1 MKHIELRSKARISV
15 AMTYF
20 EFIKKNS
27 RFTGFGIITMAFSGF
42 GQTYVI
48 ALYNNQV
55 LQSFDLSKSDLGLIY
70 SIATLSSGLLLMWS
84 GFFVHRMRLSYFT
97 SITLFGLITSC
108 FLMAFSSNI
117 VTLFLALF
125 MLRHFGQGLC
135 THTAGTAIA
144 RAYNKNRGRA
154 LALAQTGLP
163 LSEGLY
169 PIIVVFLILNLGWQQ
184 SWLVFGLFLLF
195 IGWPLVLWLG
205 KAQPVPSTSSENETN
220 QEIET
225 GMSRMEVLKDWAF
238 YPFTLYVLTSP
249 LLLTGIYFQHTVLVA
264 ERGWDISTLASAF
277 MLYAVIKVV
286 ISLFTG
292 FMIDRFSAVN
302 VLPFT
307 AIPIIGA
314 YIFLL
319 NSHALPETLALFCY
333 MSLVG
338 MNVGSTGTCGASLWP
353 ELYGTKFLGSI
364 KSLTGAF
371 FIFATSLAP
380 WVSGILLDS
389 GWTFD
394 NLVGLS
400 LAITMLTLSLLL
412 MTLFVKRGLGR
423 QTETV

>member
-1 MKHIELRSKARISV
+1 MKNFELRSKARITV

-20 EFIKKNS
+20 EFIKKNA
-27 RFTGFGIITMAFSGF
+27 RFTSFGIITMAFSGF

-55 LQSFDLSKSDLGLIY
+55 LQSFDLSKSDLGMIY

-84 GFFVHRMRLSYFT
+84 GLFVDRMRLSYFT

-205 KAQPVPSTSSENETN
+205 KAQPVPSTSSKNETN

-238 YPFTLYVLTSP
+238 YPFTLFVLTSP

-400 LAITMLTLSLLL
+400 LATTMFTLSLLL

>member
-1 MKHIELRSKARISV
+1 
-15 AMTYF
+15 MTYF
-20 EFIKKNS
+20 EFIKKNA

-84 GFFVHRMRLSYFT
+84 GLFVDRMRLSYFT

-238 YPFTLYVLTSP
+238 YPFTLCAYVAT
-249 LLLTGIYFQHTVLVA
+249 IAH
-264 ERGWDISTLASAF
+264 RD
-277 MLYAVIKVV
+277 
-286 ISLFTG
+286 LF
-292 FMIDRFSAVN
+292 
-302 VLPFT
+302 P
-307 AIPIIGA
+307 A
-314 YIFLL
+314 YSF
-319 NSHALPETLALFCY
+319 
-333 MSLVG
+333 G
-338 MNVGSTGTCGASLWP
+338 G
-353 ELYGTKFLGSI
+353 
-364 KSLTGAF
+364 
-371 FIFATSLAP
+371 
-380 WVSGILLDS
+380 
-389 GWTFD
+389 
-394 NLVGLS
+394 
-400 LAITMLTLSLLL
+400 
-412 MTLFVKRGLGR
+412 
-423 QTETV
+423 

>member
-1 MKHIELRSKARISV
+1 
-15 AMTYF
+15 MTYF

-84 GFFVHRMRLSYFT
+84 GLFVDRMRLSYFT

-135 THTAGTAIA
+135 THTSGTAIA

-205 KAQPVPSTSSENETN
+205 KAQPVTSTSSKNETN

-238 YPFTLYVLTSP
+238 YPFTLFVLTSP

-277 MLYAVIKVV
+277 MLYAVIKVL

-400 LAITMLTLSLLL
+400 LAITMFTLSLLL

>member
-84 GFFVHRMRLSYFT
+84 GLFVDRMRLSYFT
-97 SITLFGLITSC
+97 SITLFGLIASC

-238 YPFTLYVLTSP
+238 YPFTLFVLTSP

-400 LAITMLTLSLLL
+400 LAITMFTLSLLL

>member
-1 MKHIELRSKARISV
+1 
-15 AMTYF
+15 
-20 EFIKKNS
+20 
-27 RFTGFGIITMAFSGF
+27 MAFSGF

-84 GFFVHRMRLSYFT
+84 GLFVDRMRLSYFT
-97 SITLFGLITSC
+97 SITLFGLIASC

-220 QEIET
+220 QAIET

-380 WVSGILLDS
+380 WVSGILLDI

-394 NLVGLS
+394 NLVELS
-400 LAITMLTLSLLL
+400 LAITMFTLSLLL

>member
-1 MKHIELRSKARISV
+1 
-15 AMTYF
+15 MTYL
-20 EFIKKNS
+20 EFIKKNA
-27 RFTGFGIITMAFSGF
+27 RFTGFGVMAMAFSGF

-48 ALYNNQV
+48 ALYNSEI
-55 LQSFDLSKSDLGLIY
+55 LQSFNLSKSSLGLIY
-70 SIATLSSGLLLMWS
+70 SVATLSSGLLLMWS
-84 GFFVHRMRLSYFT
+84 GLFIDRMRLSYFT
-97 SITLFGLITSC
+97 SITVLGLIASC

-117 VTLFLALF
+117 VMLFLALF

-135 THTAGTAIA
+135 SHAAGTAIA

-169 PIIVVFLILNLGWQQ
+169 PIIAVFLILNLGWQQ
-184 SWLVFGLFLLF
+184 SWMVFGLFLLF

-205 KAQPVPSTSSENETN
+205 KAQPVPSTTNEDGSEAEA
-220 QEIET
+220 ET
-225 GMSRMEVLKDWAF
+225 GLSRMQVLRDWTF
-238 YPFTLYVLTSP
+238 YPFTLFVLTSP
-249 LLLTGIYFQHTVLVA
+249 LLLTGLYFQHTVMVA
-264 ERGWDISTLASAF
+264 ERGWAISTLASAF
-277 MLYAVIKVV
+277 MLYAVIKVFV
-286 ISLFTG
+286 SLFTG
-292 FMIDRFSAVN
+292 FMIDRFSAVA

-314 YIFLL
+314 YVFLL
-319 NSHALPETLALFCY
+319 NSHALPETFALFCY

-380 WVSGILLDS
+380 WVSGVLLDS
-389 GWTFD
+389 GWSFD

-400 LAITMLTLSLLL
+400 LVITLFTLSLLL
-412 MTLFVKRGLGR
+412 MTLKLRR
-423 QTETV
+423 SYS

>member
-1 MKHIELRSKARISV
+1 
-15 AMTYF
+15 
-20 EFIKKNS
+20 
-27 RFTGFGIITMAFSGF
+27 
-42 GQTYVI
+42 
-48 ALYNNQV
+48 
-55 LQSFDLSKSDLGLIY
+55 
-70 SIATLSSGLLLMWS
+70 
-84 GFFVHRMRLSYFT
+84 
-97 SITLFGLITSC
+97 
-108 FLMAFSSNI
+108 MAFSSNI

-135 THTAGTAIA
+135 THTSGTAIA

-195 IGWPLVLWLG
+195 IGWPLVLWLV
-205 KAQPVPSTSSENETN
+205 KAQPVPSTSSKNETN

-225 GMSRMEVLKDWAF
+225 GMSRIEVLKDWAF
-238 YPFTLYVLTSP
+238 YPFTLFVLTSP

-277 MLYAVIKVV
+277 MLYAVIKVF

-400 LAITMLTLSLLL
+400 LAITMFTLSLLL

>member
-1 MKHIELRSKARISV
+1 
-15 AMTYF
+15 MTYF

-84 GFFVHRMRLSYFT
+84 GLFVDRMRLTYFT

-238 YPFTLYVLTSP
+238 YPFTLFVLTSP

-400 LAITMLTLSLLL
+400 LAITMFTLSLLL

>member
-1 MKHIELRSKARISV
+1 
-15 AMTYF
+15 MTYF

-84 GFFVHRMRLSYFT
+84 GLFVDRMRLSYFT

-238 YPFTLYVLTSP
+238 YPFTLFVLTSP

-400 LAITMLTLSLLL
+400 LAITMFTLSLLL

>member
-27 RFTGFGIITMAFSGF
+27 RFTGFGIIIMAFSGF

-84 GFFVHRMRLSYFT
+84 GLFVDRMRLSYFT

-302 VLPFT
+302 VLPYT

>member
-1 MKHIELRSKARISV
+1 MKHFELRSKARISV

-84 GFFVHRMRLSYFT
+84 GLFVDRMRLSYFT

-135 THTAGTAIA
+135 THTSGTAIA

-238 YPFTLYVLTSP
+238 YPFTLFVLTSP

-277 MLYAVIKVV
+277 MLYAVIKVF

-400 LAITMLTLSLLL
+400 LAITMFTLSLLL

>member
-1 MKHIELRSKARISV
+1 M
-15 AMTYF
+15 
-20 EFIKKNS
+20 
-27 RFTGFGIITMAFSGF
+27 
-42 GQTYVI
+42 
-48 ALYNNQV
+48 
-55 LQSFDLSKSDLGLIY
+55 
-70 SIATLSSGLLLMWS
+70 
-84 GFFVHRMRLSYFT
+84 
-97 SITLFGLITSC
+97 
-108 FLMAFSSNI
+108 
-117 VTLFLALF
+117 
-125 MLRHFGQGLC
+125 
-135 THTAGTAIA
+135 
-144 RAYNKNRGRA
+144 
-154 LALAQTGLP
+154 
-163 LSEGLY
+163 
-169 PIIVVFLILNLGWQQ
+169 
-184 SWLVFGLFLLF
+184 
-195 IGWPLVLWLG
+195 
-205 KAQPVPSTSSENETN
+205 
-220 QEIET
+220 
-225 GMSRMEVLKDWAF
+225 
-238 YPFTLYVLTSP
+238 
-249 LLLTGIYFQHTVLVA
+249 A

-277 MLYAVIKVV
+277 MLYAVIKVF

-400 LAITMLTLSLLL
+400 LAITMFTLSLLL

>member
-1 MKHIELRSKARISV
+1 
-15 AMTYF
+15 MTYF
-20 EFIKKNS
+20 EFIKKNA
-27 RFTGFGIITMAFSGF
+27 RFTSFGIITMAFSGF

-84 GFFVHRMRLSYFT
+84 GLFVDRMRLSYFT
-97 SITLFGLITSC
+97 SITLFGLIASC

-135 THTAGTAIA
+135 THTSGTAIA

-205 KAQPVPSTSSENETN
+205 KAQPVTSTSSKNETN

-238 YPFTLYVLTSP
+238 YPFTLFVLTSP

-277 MLYAVIKVV
+277 MLYAVIKVL

-400 LAITMLTLSLLL
+400 LAITMFTLSLLL

>member
-1 MKHIELRSKARISV
+1 MKHFELRSKARISV

-84 GFFVHRMRLSYFT
+84 GLFVDRMRLSYFT

-108 FLMAFSSNI
+108 FLMAFSSSI

-135 THTAGTAIA
+135 THTSGTAIA

-205 KAQPVPSTSSENETN
+205 KAQPVPSISSKNETN

-225 GMSRMEVLKDWAF
+225 GMSRVEVLKDWAF
-238 YPFTLYVLTSP
+238 YPFTLFVLTSP

-277 MLYAVIKVV
+277 MLYAVIKVF

-400 LAITMLTLSLLL
+400 LAITMFTLSLLL

>member
-1 MKHIELRSKARISV
+1 
-15 AMTYF
+15 MTYF
-20 EFIKKNS
+20 KFIKKNA

-42 GQTYVI
+42 GQTYVV

-84 GFFVHRMRLSYFT
+84 GLFVDRMRLSYFT
-97 SITLFGLITSC
+97 SLTLFGLITSC

-238 YPFTLYVLTSP
+238 YPFTLFVLTSP

-400 LAITMLTLSLLL
+400 LAITMFTLSLLL

>member
-1 MKHIELRSKARISV
+1 
-15 AMTYF
+15 MTYF

-84 GFFVHRMRLSYFT
+84 GLFVDRMRLSYFT
-97 SITLFGLITSC
+97 SITLFGLIASC

-135 THTAGTAIA
+135 THTSGTAIA

-277 MLYAVIKVV
+277 MLYAVIKVF

-400 LAITMLTLSLLL
+400 LAITMFTLSLLL

>member
-1 MKHIELRSKARISV
+1 
-15 AMTYF
+15 MTYP
-20 EFIKKNS
+20 EFIKKNA
-27 RFTGFGIITMAFSGF
+27 RFTGFGIVTMAFSGF

-48 ALYNNQV
+48 ALYNNEI

-84 GFFVHRMRLSYFT
+84 GLFVDRMRLSYFT
-97 SITLFGLITSC
+97 SITIFGLVASC

-184 SWLVFGLFLLF
+184 SWLAFGLFLLF

-205 KAQPVPSTSSENETN
+205 RAQPVPSTSIKDVAD

-238 YPFTLYVLTSP
+238 YPFTLFVLSSP
-249 LLLTGIYFQHTVLVA
+249 LLLTGLYFQHTVMVA

-277 MLYAVIKVV
+277 MLYAVIKVI
-286 ISLFTG
+286 ISLFAG
-292 FMIDRFSAVN
+292 FMIDRFSAVT

-319 NSHALPETLALFCY
+319 NSHTLPETLALFCY

-338 MNVGSTGTCGASLWP
+338 MNVGATGTCGASLWP

-380 WVSGILLDS
+380 WVSGVLLDG

-400 LAITMLTLSLLL
+400 LSITLFTLSLLL
-412 MTLFVKRGLGR
+412 MTLFVKRGVAR
-423 QTETV
+423 RTETV

>member
-20 EFIKKNS
+20 EKNKKNA

-84 GFFVHRMRLSYFT
+84 GLFVDRMRLSYFT

-238 YPFTLYVLTSP
+238 YPFTLFVLTSP

-400 LAITMLTLSLLL
+400 LAITMFTLSLLL

>member
-1 MKHIELRSKARISV
+1 
-15 AMTYF
+15 MTYS
-20 EFIKKNS
+20 EFIKKNA
-27 RFTGFGIITMAFSGF
+27 RFTGFGIMAMAFSGF

-48 ALYNNQV
+48 ALYNNEI
-55 LQSFDLSKSDLGLIY
+55 LESFDLSKSNLGLIY
-70 SIATLSSGLLLMWS
+70 SIATLASGLLLMWS
-84 GFFVHRMRLSYFT
+84 GLFIDRMRLSYFT

-108 FLMAFSSNI
+108 FLMAFASDI

-169 PIIVVFLILNLGWQQ
+169 PIIAVFLILNLGWQQ
-184 SWLVFGLFLLF
+184 SWFAFGMFLLF

-205 KAQPVPSTSSENETN
+205 RAQPVPSASNEDGID
-220 QEIET
+220 QEVET
-225 GMSRMEVLKDWAF
+225 GMSRMQVLKDWTF
-238 YPFTLYVLTSP
+238 YPFTLFVLSSP
-249 LLLTGIYFQHTVLVA
+249 LLLTGLYFQHTVMVA

-277 MLYAVIKVV
+277 MLYAVIKVF

-292 FMIDRFSAVN
+292 FMIDRFSAVT

-400 LAITMLTLSLLL
+400 LAITLFTLSLLL
-412 MTLFVKRGLGR
+412 MTLIVKRGLGR
-423 QTETV
+423 RKEAI

>member
-1 MKHIELRSKARISV
+1 
-15 AMTYF
+15 MTYF

-84 GFFVHRMRLSYFT
+84 GLFVDRMRLSYFT
-97 SITLFGLITSC
+97 SITLFGLIASC

-135 THTAGTAIA
+135 THTSGTAIA

-238 YPFTLYVLTSP
+238 YPFTLFVLTSP

>member
-1 MKHIELRSKARISV
+1 
-15 AMTYF
+15 MTYF

-84 GFFVHRMRLSYFT
+84 GLFVDRMRLSYFT

-205 KAQPVPSTSSENETN
+205 KAQPVPSTPSENETN

-238 YPFTLYVLTSP
+238 YPFTLFVLTSP

-277 MLYAVIKVV
+277 MLYAVIKVF

-400 LAITMLTLSLLL
+400 LAITMFTLSLLL

>member
-1 MKHIELRSKARISV
+1 
-15 AMTYF
+15 MTYL
-20 EFIKKNS
+20 EFIKKNA

-42 GQTYVI
+42 GQTYVV

-70 SIATLSSGLLLMWS
+70 SIATLTSGLLLMWS
-84 GFFVHRMRLSYFT
+84 GLFVDRMRLSYFT

-238 YPFTLYVLTSP
+238 YPFTLFVLTSP

-400 LAITMLTLSLLL
+400 LAITMFTLSLLL

>member
-1 MKHIELRSKARISV
+1 
-15 AMTYF
+15 MTYF

-84 GFFVHRMRLSYFT
+84 GLFVDRMRLSYFT

-117 VTLFLALF
+117 VTLFLAFF

-135 THTAGTAIA
+135 THTSGTAIA

-205 KAQPVPSTSSENETN
+205 KAQPVPSTSSKNVTN

-238 YPFTLYVLTSP
+238 YPFTLFVLTSP

-277 MLYAVIKVV
+277 MLYAVIKVF

-400 LAITMLTLSLLL
+400 LAITMFTLSLLL

>member
-1 MKHIELRSKARISV
+1 MKHIELRIKARISV

-27 RFTGFGIITMAFSGF
+27 RFTGFGIMTMAFSGF

-55 LQSFDLSKSDLGLIY
+55 LQSFNLSKSDLGLIY
-70 SIATLSSGLLLMWS
+70 SIATLTSGLLLMWS
-84 GFFVHRMRLSYFT
+84 GLFVDRMRLSYFT

-144 RAYNKNRGRA
+144 RAYNKTRGRA

-169 PIIVVFLILNLGWQQ
+169 PIIVVFLVLNLGWQE

-205 KAQPVPSTSSENETN
+205 KAQPVPLTSSNNETN

-238 YPFTLYVLTSP
+238 YPFTLFVLTSP
-249 LLLTGIYFQHTVLVA
+249 LLLTGLYFQHTVLVA

-286 ISLFTG
+286 ISLLTG

-314 YIFLL
+314 YVFLL

-371 FIFATSLAP
+371 FIFATSLSP

-389 GWTFD
+389 GWAFD
-394 NLVGLS
+394 NLVELS
-400 LAITMLTLSLLL
+400 LAITMFTLSLLL
-412 MTLFVKRGLGR
+412 MTLFVKRDLGR
-423 QTETV
+423 QTEIF

>member
-1 MKHIELRSKARISV
+1 
-15 AMTYF
+15 MTYF

-84 GFFVHRMRLSYFT
+84 GLFVDRMRLSYFT
-97 SITLFGLITSC
+97 SITLFGLIASC

-238 YPFTLYVLTSP
+238 YPFTLFVLTSP

-400 LAITMLTLSLLL
+400 LAITMFTLSLLL

>member
-1 MKHIELRSKARISV
+1 
-15 AMTYF
+15 MTYF

-84 GFFVHRMRLSYFT
+84 GLFVDRMRLSYFT

-135 THTAGTAIA
+135 THTSGTAIA

-205 KAQPVPSTSSENETN
+205 KAQPVPSTSSNNETN

-238 YPFTLYVLTSP
+238 YPFTLFVLTSP

-277 MLYAVIKVV
+277 MLYAVIKVF

-400 LAITMLTLSLLL
+400 LAITMFTLSLLL

>member
-27 RFTGFGIITMAFSGF
+27 RFTGFGIIIMAFSGF

-84 GFFVHRMRLSYFT
+84 GLFVDRMRLSYFT

-400 LAITMLTLSLLL
+400 LAITMFTLSLLL

>member
-1 MKHIELRSKARISV
+1 MKHFELRSKARISV

-84 GFFVHRMRLSYFT
+84 GLFVDRMRLSYFT

-135 THTAGTAIA
+135 THTSGTAIA

-205 KAQPVPSTSSENETN
+205 KAQPVPSTFSKNETN

-238 YPFTLYVLTSP
+238 YPFTLFVLTSP

-400 LAITMLTLSLLL
+400 LAITMFTLSLLL

-423 QTETV
+423 QTESV

>member
-1 MKHIELRSKARISV
+1 
-15 AMTYF
+15 MTYF

-55 LQSFDLSKSDLGLIY
+55 LKSFDLSKSDLGLIY

-84 GFFVHRMRLSYFT
+84 GLFVDRMRLSYFT
-97 SITLFGLITSC
+97 SITLFGLIASC

-205 KAQPVPSTSSENETN
+205 KAQPVPSTFSKNETN

-225 GMSRMEVLKDWAF
+225 GMSRVEVLKDWAF
-238 YPFTLYVLTSP
+238 YPFTLFVLTSP

-277 MLYAVIKVV
+277 MLYAVIKVF

-400 LAITMLTLSLLL
+400 LAITMFTLSLLL

>member
-1 MKHIELRSKARISV
+1 
-15 AMTYF
+15 MTYF

-84 GFFVHRMRLSYFT
+84 GLFVDRMRLSYFT
-97 SITLFGLITSC
+97 SITLFGLIASC

-135 THTAGTAIA
+135 THTSGTAIA

-205 KAQPVPSTSSENETN
+205 KAQPVPSISSKNETN

-238 YPFTLYVLTSP
+238 YPFTLFVLTSP

-277 MLYAVIKVV
+277 MLYAVIKVF

-400 LAITMLTLSLLL
+400 LAITMFTLSLLL

>member
-1 MKHIELRSKARISV
+1 M
-15 AMTYF
+15 
-20 EFIKKNS
+20 
-27 RFTGFGIITMAFSGF
+27 
-42 GQTYVI
+42 
-48 ALYNNQV
+48 
-55 LQSFDLSKSDLGLIY
+55 
-70 SIATLSSGLLLMWS
+70 LLP
-84 GFFVHRMRLSYFT
+84 
-97 SITLFGLITSC
+97 
-108 FLMAFSSNI
+108 
-117 VTLFLALF
+117 
-125 MLRHFGQGLC
+125 
-135 THTAGTAIA
+135 HTAGTAIA
-144 RAYNKNRGRA
+144 RAYDKNRGRA

-169 PIIVVFLILNLGWQQ
+169 PIIAVFLILNLGWQK
-184 SWLVFGLFLLF
+184 SWLAFGLFLLF

-205 KAQPVPSTSSENETN
+205 KAQPVPPISSEDGTDLEV
-220 QEIET
+220 ET
-225 GMSRMEVLKDWAF
+225 GMSRMQVLKEWTF
-238 YPFTLYVLTSP
+238 YPFTLFVLSSP
-249 LLLTGIYFQHTVLVA
+249 LLLTGLYFQHTVMVA

-277 MLYAVIKVV
+277 MLYAVIKVF

-292 FMIDRFSAVN
+292 FLIDRFSAVT

-319 NSHALPETLALFCY
+319 NSHALDENLALFCY

-400 LAITMLTLSLLL
+400 LTITLFTLSLLL
-412 MTLFVKRGLGR
+412 MTLIIKRGLGYR
-423 QTETV
+423 KETV